1 VKTISILILL
11 AALLAWPALAQYAPN
26 QTFTNGTTTAQVAGP
41 YPACPSFFNWCQA
54 LNTTQYLWFFAST
67 SDPAVNVIEVTAT
80 YLDPSGKLVTLAE
93 NGKVIEG
100 KTVVCLTLPYPA
112 ALQSATI
119 LPVIAQAQ
127 STVLFTP

>member
-1 VKTISILILL
+1 
-11 AALLAWPALAQYAPN
+11 
-26 QTFTNGTTTAQVAGP
+26 
-41 YPACPSFFNWCQA
+41 
-54 LNTTQYLWFFAST
+54 
-67 SDPAVNVIEVTAT
+67 
-80 YLDPSGKLVTLAE
+80 VTLAE